1 MADMVVG
8 EGQSEPPTVAGGTMS
23 TPPTRDPIDE
33 LRGAN
38 PLRDDQLP
46 TDSRGRLWS
55 RIQEARMADN
65 TSQTDSGHTRFARW
79 TIAASGA
86 ALVVVAVAGITI
98 GSAAAPPPQT
108 GGGGG
113 TAICLAF
120 SVEELKARDFAFD
133 GTVTAINGTQATFTV
148 NDGFWGVEDGASIT
162 LGADLMV
169 GAPEIVALDGGPLL
183 VVGDR
188 YLVSGDDTYAWSC
201 GYTLVYD
208 EATAAEWAAAAP

>member
-1 MADMVVG
+1 
-8 EGQSEPPTVAGGTMS
+8 MS

-33 LRGAN
+33 LRAAN
-38 PLRDDQLP
+38 PLSDDQLP
-46 TDSRGRLWS
+46 TDSRDRLWS

-65 TSQTDSGHTRFARW
+65 LPQSDSAHTRFARW
-79 TIAASGA
+79 TIALSGA
-86 ALVVVAVAGITI
+86 AVVAVAVAALTI
-98 GSAAAPPPQT
+98 GSVAAPPPQT
-108 GGGGG
+108 GNGGGGGG

-120 SVEELKARDFAFD
+120 SIEELQARDFAFD

-169 GAPEIVALDGGPLL
+169 GAPEVVALDGGPLL
-183 VVGDR
+183 IVGDR

>member
-1 MADMVVG
+1 
-8 EGQSEPPTVAGGTMS
+8 MS

-46 TDSRGRLWS
+46 TDSRDRLWS

-65 TSQTDSGHTRFARW
+65 TPQTDSGHTRFARW

-86 ALVVVAVAGITI
+86 AVVAVAVAALTI
-98 GSAAAPPPQT
+98 GGAAAPPPQT
-108 GGGGG
+108 GNGGGGG

-120 SVEELKARDFAFD
+120 SMEELQARDFAFD

-169 GAPEIVALDGGPLL
+169 GEPEVVALEGGPLL
-183 VVGDR
+183 IVGER

-201 GYTLVYD
+201 GYTRVYD